1 MRVYFHTFGCRAN
14 QYDTDAV
21 RQRFTDEGVV
31 VVDDPALADLAV
43 INSCTVT
50 NESEVK
56 LRRFV
61 RHVAK
66 SGAAETIVMGCA
78 AALDDGT
85 IAALPS
91 VRAVVAN
98 ADPDVVL
105 RAAGVTR
112 NAGAQPAAPPRSTT
126 RSRALLK
133 IQDGCDEHCTFC
145 ATTLA
150 RGDNRSRSVAEL
162 IEEATALAEHHAEIV
177 LTGVHIGTYGT
188 NVRGA
193 SCVVRSL
200 GQLVDALIDAVPSVR
215 FRLSSVEATEVD
227 DTLGRLFIEAP
238 RHLAAHLH
246 APLQSGS
253 NRLLKRMGRHWY
265 TAESYRARIEWLAER
280 MPVFGLGAD
289 VIAGFPGESEADH
302 AATLALLD
310 ALPFTYFHVFPF
322 SVRPDAPAARMS
334 EQVRA
339 DVIRAR
345 ARELRQ
351 LGDAKAAAYRQRRR
365 GGRGDGV
372 VSGRQAGKID
382 VLTEDYLTVQ
392 LRSEDWPG
400 TGRFAVEI
408 D

>member
-1 MRVYFHTFGCRAN
+1 
-14 QYDTDAV
+14 
-21 RQRFTDEGVV
+21 
-31 VVDDPALADLAV
+31 
-43 INSCTVT
+43 
-50 NESEVK
+50 
-56 LRRFV
+56 
-61 RHVAK
+61 
-66 SGAAETIVMGCA
+66 
-78 AALDDGT
+78 
-85 IAALPS
+85 
-91 VRAVVAN
+91 
-98 ADPDVVL
+98 
-105 RAAGVTR
+105 
-112 NAGAQPAAPPRSTT
+112 
-126 RSRALLK
+126 
-133 IQDGCDEHCTFC
+133 
-145 ATTLA
+145 
-150 RGDNRSRSVAEL
+150 
-162 IEEATALAEHHAEIV
+162 
-177 LTGVHIGTYGT
+177 
-188 NVRGA
+188 
-193 SCVVRSL
+193 
-200 GQLVDALIDAVPSVR
+200 
-215 FRLSSVEATEVD
+215 
-227 DTLGRLFIEAP
+227 
-238 RHLAAHLH
+238 
-246 APLQSGS
+246 
-253 NRLLKRMGRHWY
+253 
-265 TAESYRARIEWLAER
+265 
-280 MPVFGLGAD
+280 VFGLGAD